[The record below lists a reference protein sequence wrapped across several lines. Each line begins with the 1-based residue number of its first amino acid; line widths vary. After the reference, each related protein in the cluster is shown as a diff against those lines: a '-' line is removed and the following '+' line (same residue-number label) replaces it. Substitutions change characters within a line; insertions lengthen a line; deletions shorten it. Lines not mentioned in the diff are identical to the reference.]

1 MTTSC
6 PGGDKA
12 ANLNFSARLRR
23 AQQRTAD
30 SRSYS
35 PPTHPKFTP
44 AMIWEVEIVTK
55 TRYDGFWRNIIFL
68 KILFFWRGGGTRTL
82 GRDAVLARFAL
93 NYFCTKRRQNYNVI
107 RWISLGIRWR
117 LFTDIRH
124 ALVKCIE
131 FHYKFK
137 FLLAVFTLW

>member
-23 AQQRTAD
+23 AQRHTAD

-44 AMIWEVEIVTK
+44 AMMWEFGNLKK
-55 TRYDGFWRNIIFL
+55 TRSHALLRNIIFL
-68 KILFFWRGGGTRTL
+68 KKFIFWGGGGGYPDPWTGCGTRPFRAELLWYETSSKL
-82 GRDAVLARFAL
+82 QRYSL
-93 NYFCTKRRQNYNVI
+93 NKLRYSMAPFYRY
-107 RWISLGIRWR
+107 SP
-117 LFTDIRH
+117 
-124 ALVKCIE
+124 CIG
-131 FHYKFK
+131 
-137 FLLAVFTLW
+137 

>member
-23 AQQRTAD
+23 AQRHTAD

-68 KILFFWRGGGTRTL
+68 KILFFLAGGGYPDPWTGCGTRPFRAELLWYETSSKL
-82 GRDAVLARFAL
+82 QRYSL
-93 NYFCTKRRQNYNVI
+93 NKLRYSI
-107 RWISLGIRWR
+107 AP
-117 LFTDIRH
+117 FTDIRH

-131 FHYKFK
+131 FHYKFQ
-137 FLLAVFTLW
+137 FLLAVFTI

>member
-23 AQQRTAD
+23 AQRHTAD
-30 SRSYS
+30 SRSYNHS

-55 TRYDGFWRNIIFL
+55 TRYDAF
-68 KILFFWRGGGTRTL
+68 
-82 GRDAVLARFAL
+82 
-93 NYFCTKRRQNYNVI
+93 
-107 RWISLGIRWR
+107 
-117 LFTDIRH
+117 
-124 ALVKCIE
+124 
-131 FHYKFK
+131 
-137 FLLAVFTLW
+137 